1 METIKSLKGELDEL
15 ERKKA
20 EVEEKLKGIIKDIIE
35 NEAKNNNPHKLKK
48 LGNKMFVMK
57 FSDFIGKPWSQTFF
71 DYEQA
76 IKPLVDFLSKK
87 PVSEWTT
94 ELQKLIDTSSKGV
107 IKINSTTLDK
117 EFISMIIDRLSDE
130 EEEEF

>member
-48 LGNKMFVMK
+48 TRK
-57 FSDFIGKPWSQTFF
+57 
-71 DYEQA
+71 
-76 IKPLVDFLSKK
+76 
-87 PVSEWTT
+87 
-94 ELQKLIDTSSKGV
+94 
-107 IKINSTTLDK
+107 
-117 EFISMIIDRLSDE
+117 
-130 EEEEF
+130 

>member
-1 METIKSLKGELDEL
+1 
-15 ERKKA
+15 
-20 EVEEKLKGIIKDIIE
+20 
-35 NEAKNNNPHKLKK
+35 
-48 LGNKMFVMK
+48 MFVMK
-57 FSDFIGKPWSQTFF
+57 FRDFIGKPWSQTFF

-107 IKINSTTLDK
+107 IKIN
-117 EFISMIIDRLSDE
+117 
-130 EEEEF
+130 